1 MRAEYKRDVNHNYL
15 ILRAEDTIN
24 TASYPVRML
33 TGNIIPSVLKCRLQ
47 GLDGQELFYYDITS
61 RQSVASFYEQ
71 KKFSGEDLEM
81 LFGGFVRVAEDMAE
95 YLLNPEQ
102 LLLIPEYMYLDVSRK
117 EVKFCCLPGYNRPI
131 QEQFREFTEYCL
143 PKLAHEDAKAVR
155 LGYGVYRKTLETGF
169 HLESIKKIL
178 YQDQME
184 EDAEKEENYETEIK
198 QTEEP
203 VEMETVF
210 QELSQEIPEPE
221 DKKSKKKF
229 REKSEWKWII
239 FCGIGVLILLGILIA
254 DLLGYLPGISAEYV
268 MALMILLTGIGA
280 GTTWASE
287 KKRKKQEASAQWRE
301 KVKKEL
307 EKQETVQ
314 TEPETEKEAPASEEK
329 EYKKYTGPLNIPDD
343 DYGETVVLSAGVQSG
358 PSSLVSREPGELPA
372 IYLEQDL
379 VVVGKMETAA
389 DVVLPVATVS
399 RVHARIRKKEDG
411 YYLADLNSRNGTSVN
426 GRMLKPD
433 EEYLLQDED
442 QVDFAQARYIFLK

>member
-15 ILRAEDTIN
+15 ILQNDVSTD

-33 TGNIIPSVLKCRLQ
+33 TGNVIPSVLKCRLQ

-81 LFGGFVRVAEDMAE
+81 ILGGFVRVVEDMAE

-102 LLLIPEYMYLDVSRK
+102 LLLMPEYMYLDISRK

-143 PKLAHEDAKAVR
+143 PKLAHEDAQAVR
-155 LGYGVYRKTLETGF
+155 LGYGVYRKALETGF
-169 HLESIKKIL
+169 HLESIKKVL
-178 YQDQME
+178 YQDQVEEETERE
-184 EDAEKEENYETEIK
+184 EDYEAEIEKAEEA
-198 QTEEP
+198 EEQ
-203 VEMETVF
+203 EDIF
-210 QELSQEIPEPE
+210 QELSQETLEPE
-221 DKKSKKKF
+221 EKQQAQKVKS
-229 REKSEWKWII
+229 SDWKWII
-239 FCGIGVLILLGILIA
+239 SCGAGVLVLLGILIA
-254 DLLGYLPGISAEYV
+254 SLLGYLPGISAEYV
-268 MALMILLTGIGA
+268 MAAMILLVGTGA
-280 GTTWASE
+280 GATWISE

-307 EKQETVQ
+307 EKQDTVL
-314 TEPETEKEAPASEEK
+314 TKSEE
-329 EYKKYTGPLNIPDD
+329 EMPVSVENEQKKYTGTLSVTEE
-343 DYGETVVLSAGVQSG
+343 DYGETVVLSAGITSG
-358 PSSLVSREPGELPA
+358 PPSLVSREPGELPA

-379 VVVGKMETAA
+379 IVIGKMETAA
-389 DVVLPVATVS
+389 DVVLPVSTVS
-399 RVHARIRKKEDG
+399 RVHARIRKKQDG
-411 YYLADLNSRNGTSVN
+411 FYLADLNSRNGTSVN
-426 GRMLKPD
+426 GRMLKPE